1 MAKLLGTNVGTI
13 QQDLSIL
20 LKDES
25 IEVNKE
31 VIFSNPKYGV
41 PFLTNYTLLSTKK
54 QKTFFKKCK
63 FWKRSK
69 TAETQRTVNVCRP
82 AVGQRP
88 TGDRQLAD

>member
-41 PFLTNYTLLSTKK
+41 PLLTNYTLLSTKK
-54 QKTFFKKCK
+54 QKTF
-63 FWKRSK
+63 
-69 TAETQRTVNVCRP
+69 
-82 AVGQRP
+82 
-88 TGDRQLAD
+88 